1 MGVAPDVA
9 TLAAKQ
15 AITEVLNRYCRAMD
29 RMDRDLAI
37 DCYHPDGVDQH
48 SNLFTGSREGWAAW
62 VEQFHSPMTVT
73 RHVLSNVI
81 IELDGDDAWVESYW
95 TLLLRVLRDGRLYDV
110 SLGGRYLDLFRSVAG
125 VWAIQ
130 HRRTTN
136 DWGRVDEVTATVGD
150 TDGRPLVEI
159 NDSLPGFAA
168 RRDRRDPSY
177 DFLQGHRTD
186 FDSSSV
192 TNTIIS

>member
-1 MGVAPDVA
+1 MGISIDVA
-9 TLAAKQ
+9 ALAAKQ
-15 AITEVLNRYCRAMD
+15 AITEVLHQYCRAMD

-37 DCYHPDGVDQH
+37 DCYHTDAVDQH

-62 VEQFHSPMTVT
+62 VEQFHAPMLVT

-95 TLLLRVLRDGRLYDV
+95 TLLLRTPRDNRLYDV
-110 SLGGRYLDLFRSVAG
+110 SLGGRYLDHFRAVDG

-136 DWGRVDEVTATVGD
+136 DWDRVDEVTATVGD
-150 TDGRPLVEI
+150 TDGQPLVEI
-159 NDSLPGFAA
+159 DTSLPSFVAH
-168 RRDRRDPSY
+168 RDQSDPSY
-177 DFLQGHRTD
+177 DFLQGHRTN
-186 FDSSSV
+186 FHS
-192 TNTIIS
+192 